1 MKEINL
7 KKVTTYAKKL
17 FTKTSSKGL
26 YMILLMY
33 YAYRNERVPAW
44 AKRIILGAIAYVVS
58 PIDAIPDLT
67 PFIGMTDDIAVL
79 SAGLVTIASYVDD
92 GVRSKARIKLNEFT
106 SKVSEEAIEEV
117 DDLL

>member
-1 MKEINL
+1 MKEFNL
-7 KKVTTYAKKL
+7 NKVTKYAKKL
-17 FTKTSSKGL
+17 FTKASTKGL

-33 YAYRNERVPAW
+33 YAYRNEAVPAW
-44 AKRIILGAIAYVVS
+44 AKRIILGTVAYVVS

-92 GVRSKARIKLNEFT
+92 GVRSKARIKLSEIT
-106 SKVSEEAIEEV
+106 SKINDESLDEV
-117 DDLL
+117 DDML

>member
-1 MKEINL
+1 MNGFNL
-7 KKVTTYAKKL
+7 DKVIHYAKRL
-17 FTKTSSKGL
+17 FSKASSKGL

-33 YAYRNERVPAW
+33 YAYRNEAVPAW
-44 AKRIILGAIAYVVS
+44 AKRIILGTVAYVVS

-92 GVRSKARIKLNEFT
+92 GVRAKARKKLSEIT
-106 SKVSEEAIEEV
+106 SKVNDDSLDEV